1 MAPHLSTYTQFRALL
16 LWGLLFSLSPY
27 VALGVLGAGIPYS
40 FRPRQDDGD
49 SDGSDDGD
57 DNDGK
62 HKGGNPTKSSSG
74 SYPST
79 SSNAKGSGSS
89 SNAFH
94 PEGIAGVVIAVVT
107 CIADNCVPLVIK
119 VAVGIIVG
127 FTLRWWMA
135 RRREK
140 ATEEATATAESNPTS
155 NPDSGHEAEM
165 AQAQKT
171 WVVIAP
177 TNHPSTPTHTM
188 MNRALPAVPRDVG
201 EDDDSDSDATPRA
214 SNIAG
219 LSANSNRLSGGPPR
233 IDPSSSSTWTMSSV
247 TPLLGRAASGGQDSR
262 RHSNSRRRSELV
274 DDDADA
280 DADDELST
288 GDGRG
293 YVPTFAPF
301 LPNPFRTSEDASN
314 QQTLPAIQTQAP
326 PRASGE
332 RRRSGEDGTYSPS
345 FMSSP
350 ATAHLRHSLIF
361 SSTAA
366 DTLASTLTATPSA
379 SPSSPTSAS
388 AATLTPAPSP
398 RSSFAPRAAAATEVP
413 LTLAPPGKHSLEPA
427 PPSPS
432 QWLSR
437 TPSSPVGSRSRAG
450 SAAGLGSGGTSP
462 TLLDGMIVHQKQLEA
477 EHRAACGE
485 SASDPPPKYSVEA
498 PQSSSSTA

>member
-1 MAPHLSTYTQFRALL
+1 
-16 LWGLLFSLSPY
+16 
-27 VALGVLGAGIPYS
+27 
-40 FRPRQDDGD
+40 
-49 SDGSDDGD
+49 
-57 DNDGK
+57 
-62 HKGGNPTKSSSG
+62 
-74 SYPST
+74 
-79 SSNAKGSGSS
+79 
-89 SNAFH
+89 
-94 PEGIAGVVIAVVT
+94 
-107 CIADNCVPLVIK
+107 
-119 VAVGIIVG
+119 
-127 FTLRWWMA
+127 MA

-140 ATEEATATAESNPTS
+140 AVEAAAATAESNVTS
-155 NPDSGHEAEM
+155 NPDPAHEAEM

-177 TNHPSTPTHTM
+177 TNHPSTPTHTTTT
-188 MNRALPAVPRDVG
+188 NRALPAVPRDVG

-214 SNIAG
+214 SNTGG

-247 TPLLGRAASGGQDSR
+247 TPLLGRATSRGQDSR

-314 QQTLPAIQTQAP
+314 QRALPAIQTQAQ

-332 RRRSGEDGTYSPS
+332 RRSTEDGTYSPS

-379 SPSSPTSAS
+379 SSSSPTSADS
-388 AATLTPAPSP
+388 AVMLTPAPSSS
-398 RSSFAPRAAAATEVP
+398 SSFAPRAATATVVP
-413 LTLAPPGKHSLEPA
+413 LTLAPPGKQSLEPA

-450 SAAGLGSGGTSP
+450 SAAGSGSGGMPP
-462 TLLDGMIVHQKQLEA
+462 TLLDGMVVHQKQLEA

-485 SASDPPPKYSVEA
+485 SAPDPPPKYSVEA
-498 PQSSSSTA
+498 SLSSSTA